1 MELLWLPIKLRIEL
15 NIVLSVFK
23 IFKAF
28 APSYLSSL
36 MTRKPESRYNL
47 RNSRDE
53 TLLNYP
59 IFKSKATLGDWAFM
73 FPAPKL

>member
-23 IFKAF
+23 IFKGF

-73 FPAPKL
+73 FAAPKL